1 MIRDTQ
7 TSALIETDLTELDK
21 YRKEKKKMREL
32 KALRQDVDDI
42 KRSISKINF
51 IIKTIAEDY

>member
-1 MIRDTQ
+1 MIRDTA

-21 YRKEKKKMREL
+21 YRREKKRMREL

-51 IIKTIAEDY
+51 ILKTIAEDQ